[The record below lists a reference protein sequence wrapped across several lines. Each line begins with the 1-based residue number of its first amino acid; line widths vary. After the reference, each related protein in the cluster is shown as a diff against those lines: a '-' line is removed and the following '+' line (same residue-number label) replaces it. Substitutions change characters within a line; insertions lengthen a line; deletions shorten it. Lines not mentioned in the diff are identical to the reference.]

1 MLAEG
6 GQNAYRFSIAWTRI
20 LPDGTGRKS
29 QEGIDFYHR
38 VIDTCR
44 KYHVEPLVTLY
55 HYDLPESI
63 YEAGG
68 WENRNIVEQFLEYAR
83 ICFEEYGQK
92 VNYWVTINE
101 PNYETL
107 CCYGFGNYPPNVKDL
122 GRRWRAMHHM
132 LLASARAVAVFRE
145 LKLPGMVGLVSDSYP
160 IAVLT
165 DNEAHRKA
173 AHMAD
178 LFFNLCVNDVCVKGA
193 YPQDFVDQ
201 LKRMAMISL
210 I

>member
-68 WENRNIVEQFLEYAR
+68 WENRNIVEQFVEYAR

-132 LLASARAVAVFRE
+132 LLASAVPLQFS
-145 LKLPGMVGLVSDSYP
+145 G
-160 IAVLT
+160 
-165 DNEAHRKA
+165 N
-173 AHMAD
+173 
-178 LFFNLCVNDVCVKGA
+178 
-193 YPQDFVDQ
+193 
-201 LKRMAMISL
+201 
-210 I
+210 